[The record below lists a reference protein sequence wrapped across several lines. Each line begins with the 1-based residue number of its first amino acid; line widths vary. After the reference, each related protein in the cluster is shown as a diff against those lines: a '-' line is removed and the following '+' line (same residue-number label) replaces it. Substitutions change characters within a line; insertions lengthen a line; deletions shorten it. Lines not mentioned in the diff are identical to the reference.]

1 MQATIKSKLTFG
13 LGFLFLIILL
23 LSGVGAYFLYQI
35 SRSAEATLQN
45 NYRSVN
51 YAQQMNDALADLR
64 DANLSVGTAGGP
76 AAGQARQT
84 FERYLAAE
92 RGNITEPGEGAV
104 ADSLAAGFRQFL
116 LVAPATEASRA
127 SYEQLRR
134 QTARVAAINLQAIE
148 QQSERTRRIANR
160 TITTLGLIAALG
172 ILATF
177 SFIFSFPSYVI
188 KPVEELTAGI
198 QRLGAGD
205 YSQRLPTD
213 THPEFVGVARAF
225 NDMAQKLEGYETADG
240 TPRIDS
246 SGPLDIV
253 TTHYRAGTPATLP
266 ATDEQRRLVEQLRE
280 QARQLQRTADA
291 LLAPPTGPRV

>member
-1 MQATIKSKLTFG
+1 MQATIKSKLTLG

-23 LSGVGAYFLYQI
+23 LSGVGAYFLYQL

-51 YAQQMNDALADLR
+51 YARQMTDALADLR
-64 DANLSVGTAGGP
+64 DARATAAAP
-76 AAGQARQT
+76 AAAQARQT

-92 RGNITEPGEGAV
+92 QRNITEPGEGEL
-104 ADSLAAGFRQFL
+104 ADSMAAGFRQFL
-116 LVAPATEASRA
+116 LADPAAEASRA
-127 SYEQLRR
+127 GYLRLRR
-134 QTARVAAINLQAIE
+134 QSARVAALNLRAIE
-148 QQSERTRRIANR
+148 QQSERTRRISNR

-177 SFIFSFPSYVI
+177 LFTFSFPGYI
-188 KPVEELTAGI
+188 TQPVDDLTAGI

-225 NDMAQKLEGYETADG
+225 NDMAQKLESYETAEG

-246 SGPLDIV
+246 SGPLDLV
-253 TTHYRAGTPATLP
+253 TTHHRAGTPE
-266 ATDEQRRLVEQLRE
+266 TDAAAAHRRLVEQLRE
-280 QARQLQRTADA
+280 QARQLQRTANA
-291 LLAPPTGPRV
+291 LLAGGNATDA